1 MDIQAI
7 QSQLQAFADER
18 DWNKFHNPKNLAMAL
33 AGETGE
39 LLELLQWLTP
49 EEASQIPMNVDLQAK
64 VAEELADI
72 ALYLLRLSDLAGVDL
87 ESAIHRKIEVNALK
101 YPASLVFGSSKKYTE
116 Y

>member
-72 ALYLLRLSDLAGVDL
+72 ALYLLRLSARRPPGLSRGRV
-87 ESAIHRKIEVNALK
+87 
-101 YPASLVFGSSKKYTE
+101 
-116 Y
+116 